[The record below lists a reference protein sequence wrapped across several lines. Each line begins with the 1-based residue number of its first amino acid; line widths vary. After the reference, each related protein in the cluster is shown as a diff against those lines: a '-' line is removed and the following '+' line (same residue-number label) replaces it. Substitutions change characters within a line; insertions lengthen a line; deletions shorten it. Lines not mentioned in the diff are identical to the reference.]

1 MNQNKQM
8 IMNYYQNEIL
18 DYDKD
23 FYNQYG
29 IYVKPH
35 GYSISSRKIESY
47 IQIAEI
53 QKYLQCNP
61 VKAIDL
67 FFNIELLDGQA
78 LLVQRSWVCPNVL
91 AVCTRGYGKSTVI
104 DLEIMSKDMCFCN
117 VWTYIASGTGGQA
130 EQTFTTLERLAN
142 DNIDTFYGSTGSL
155 FKNEIEIKNAAGD
168 GFSHSSNGFS
178 YSCYNGSMTRTLN
191 GNIDAKRGMRG
202 TVIFD
207 ESGFLSD
214 EMMNVYGAFAV
225 VNKSLK
231 TGKDV
236 DGNSIDPIRQ
246 RCLPRDLSYQ
256 KYYISSASSTDTQ
269 FWRLYRDFSKQQI
282 MGNPDYCVLHIDCE
296 QAFKPTLRGE
306 LVTPLLS
313 RNTVESEMR
322 TNPEKARR
330 EYYCIF
336 TTDAGT
342 DAIIRR
348 GVITRNEE
356 TRKPLLY
363 NDTGDKK
370 FVITYDPARS
380 RDNSVILVGEIYE
393 YEQVDGSI
401 DTRMRLVNC
410 INLID
415 IGKKIKSPMQTPD
428 QIEYLKKVI
437 LDYNGGA
444 DAYGNIVGGIHIR
457 VQMKNIS

>member
-1 MNQNKQM
+1 MATAKKSTPTAKLTAVQARERVDELQKK
-8 IMNYYQNEIL
+8 L
-18 DYDKD
+18 DKFESTAFCLMCKKHKD
-23 FYNQYG
+23 RIAKFYVNTDPMYG
-29 IYVKPH
+29 ETTCTPICRECA
-35 GYSISSRKIESY
+35 RKIALRVDKQGHEHEPTKESV
-47 IQIAEI
+47 ILAL
-53 QKYLQCNP
+53 KYLQKPFLDSVWNSSIQETENLVSGK
-61 VKAIDL
+61 VK
-67 FFNIELLDGQA
+67 
-78 LLVQRSWVCPNVL
+78 
-91 AVCTRGYGKSTVI
+91 T
-104 DLEIMSKDMCFCN
+104 N
-117 VWTYIASGTGGQA
+117 VWAAY
-130 EQTFTTLERLAN
+130 
-142 DNIDTFYGSTGSL
+142 
-155 FKNEIEIKNAAGD
+155 IKNIQ
-168 GFSHSSNGFS
+168 
-178 YSCYNGSMTRTLN
+178 MTRTLN

-231 TGKDV
+231 TGKDI

-415 IGKKIKSPMQTPD
+415 
-428 QIEYLKKVI
+428 V
-437 LDYNGGA
+437 A
-444 DAYGNIVGGIHIR
+444 
-457 VQMKNIS
+457 